1 MAVAEPPPRT
11 PGGGGEEGG
20 GGGGGGR
27 GGPAGRGMA
36 GSLEKL
42 FSVLAARRERAG
54 QRRVDARGGRGGSSG
69 GSGWFSRVV
78 KIEAALPRW
87 RGTLGGQQRTIRAPP
102 PASAPSS
109 ARPHAKTT
117 GKDRSMAPKNRKP
130 KVKKGTG
137 RKLADAVQ
145 DASRGKKKK
154 KVVTPKLP
162 LTKKELLLRQR
173 EREGGR
179 YLARVERIRG
189 KNRPQGAAG
198 GGNPIPKQKKN
209 PPKKPLRTRAS
220 PKEGKWVSAAP
231 TPSAMQLDNE
241 LDSYVEAARRKKE
254 ELLKSLE

>member
-1 MAVAEPPPRT
+1 
-11 PGGGGEEGG
+11 
-20 GGGGGGR
+20 
-27 GGPAGRGMA
+27 MA

-42 FSVLAARRERAG
+42 FSALAARRERAG
-54 QRRVDARGGRGGSSG
+54 QRRANARGGRGGSSG

-87 RGTLGGQQRTIRAPP
+87 RGALGGQQRAIRAPP

-117 GKDRSMAPKNRKP
+117 GKGRSMAPTNRKP

-137 RKLADAVQ
+137 GKSADAVQ

-154 KVVTPKLP
+154 YVVKTPKFP

-173 EREGGR
+173 ERQGGR
-179 YLARVERIRG
+179 YLTRIV
-189 KNRPQGAAG
+189 KNRPQGTTG
-198 GGNPIPKQKKN
+198 GRNPFPKQKKN
-209 PPKKPLRTRAS
+209 PPKKPLRRRAS
-220 PKEGKWVSAAP
+220 PKEGKSAAP
-231 TPSAMQLDNE
+231 PPSAMQLDNE